1 MCGIAEKN
9 GIPLTKDYVVALY
22 IRLSLEDDDLGEA
35 KRESDSIT
43 NQRALLKDY
52 LKNHEEFA
60 ECTVIE
66 KCDDGYSGVHFDNR
80 PQFTELIG
88 LAKKGKVNCIMVKD
102 FSRFGRDY
110 IELGSYLDQIFP
122 FLGIRFISVNDN
134 YDSAALNGE
143 TSGLDVAFKNLIYDY
158 YSREMSKKQRIA
170 WRRMAENGEYNAGFT
185 LYGYKKASNDKH
197 KLVIDEETAP
207 IVKEIFSMK
216 LSGVGTT
223 HIAKCLNDRGVPSP
237 AEIGKQRNL
246 RQKWKGN
253 FEKYGWTASTVER
266 ILREEK
272 YTGTMVMLKTELQG
286 VRGRQVKR
294 PEEEWIRKE
303 GTHEAIVS
311 HQTYT
316 LVLSMLR
323 EQAAKEPGK
332 NGRNIYYCGC
342 CGRAMMNL
350 HRGTLR
356 CKNRRFETESPC
368 KAVAVRK
375 ADADTAVL
383 QSVKKEAALFLEE
396 DKLRRQNKTDSSV
409 TVAEQMKRIS
419 ANLER
424 LRQGWMGLYDRYAG
438 GEISREDFVEQKR
451 EYDLETEKLEARL
464 FSLRQ
469 EEEQGEE
476 SGDMRQTAE
485 IMSAYQECSELTEGM
500 KENLIDK
507 VFVFEGGR
515 IEIVWSYRDCL
526 ETYGM

>member
-1 MCGIAEKN
+1 MAQDGRKWGI
-9 GIPLTKDYVVALY
+9 
-22 IRLSLEDDDLGEA
+22 
-35 KRESDSIT
+35 
-43 NQRALLKDY
+43 Q
-52 LKNHEEFA
+52 
-60 ECTVIE
+60 C
-66 KCDDGYSGVHFDNR
+66 
-80 PQFTELIG
+80 
-88 LAKKGKVNCIMVKD
+88 
-102 FSRFGRDY
+102 RF
-110 IELGSYLDQIFP
+110 
-122 FLGIRFISVNDN
+122 
-134 YDSAALNGE
+134 LNA
-143 TSGLDVAFKNLIYDY
+143 T
-158 YSREMSKKQRIA
+158 
-170 WRRMAENGEYNAGFT
+170 
-185 LYGYKKASNDKH
+185 
-197 KLVIDEETAP
+197 
-207 IVKEIFSMK
+207 
-216 LSGVGTT
+216 GTT